1 MPSFL
6 RLVISV
12 GAPLLVGALS
22 GFATAR
28 SVTGWYVTLRKPV
41 FNPPSWIFGPV
52 WTALYVLMGIALYLV
67 WRNGWDRNAV
77 RWAVALFAVQLAL
90 NGLWSLLFFGMQS
103 PGWAFVEI
111 LLLWAAIATTLVAF
125 WRVELLAGA
134 LLIPYLLW
142 VSFAVLLNGSIWTLN
157 R

>member
-1 MPSFL
+1 MAF
-6 RLVISV
+6 
-12 GAPLLVGALS
+12 
-22 GFATAR
+22 
-28 SVTGWYVTLRKPV
+28 
-41 FNPPSWIFGPV
+41 
-52 WTALYVLMGIALYLV
+52 
-67 WRNGWDRNAV
+67 
-77 RWAVALFAVQLAL
+77 FAVQLAL

-134 LLIPYLLW
+134 LLVPYLLW
-142 VSFAVLLNGSIWTLN
+142 VSFAVLLNGSIWMLN

>member
-1 MPSFL
+1 VPNLL
-6 RLVISV
+6 RLAISV

-28 SVTGWYVTLRKPV
+28 SVAGWYVTLRKPV

-67 WRNGWDRNAV
+67 WRNGWDRDVV
-77 RWAVALFAVQLAL
+77 RWAMAFFAVQLAL

-134 LLIPYLLW
+134 LLVPYFLW
-142 VSFAVLLNGSIWTLN
+142 VSFAALLNGSIWMLN

>member
-1 MPSFL
+1 VPSLL
-6 RLVISV
+6 RLAISV
-12 GAPLLVGALS
+12 GTPLLVGALS

-28 SVTGWYVTLRKPV
+28 SVTGWYVSLRKPV

-67 WRNGWDRNAV
+67 WRNGWDRDVV
-77 RWAVALFAVQLAL
+77 RWAVALFGVQLAL

-134 LLIPYLLW
+134 LLIPYFLW
-142 VSFAVLLNGSIWTLN
+142 VSFAVLLNGSIWMLN